1 MKSAHRQRKAIAI
14 ERERAAIQAA
24 HAIAMWL
31 HEERVSETDRIQVIS
46 EMCSQLFDSDKSA
59 LGPLE
64 AALPKFLSVKSFAYF
79 DRPFSRP
86 TKITLSPG
94 LPSGSLTGRLTGLR
108 MTGDVPEL
116 LNTCASKRQR
126 PRMSAERIE
135 SQKRIMAQG
144 DVGKPPS
151 RIFIDGRNE
160 TCPDA

>member
-64 AALPKFLSVKSFAYF
+64 AALPEIPLSEVIRLFRPALLETDEDHTIAWFAQWLAHW
-79 DRPFSRP
+79 
-86 TKITLSPG
+86 TLDGTSDDG
-94 LPSGSLTGRLTGLR
+94 GRARALEHVRVEKT
-108 MTGDVPEL
+108 T
-116 LNTCASKRQR
+116 TSY
-126 PRMSAERIE
+126 ER
-135 SQKRIMAQG
+135 G
-144 DVGKPPS
+144 T
-151 RIFIDGRNE
+151 N
-160 TCPDA
+160 